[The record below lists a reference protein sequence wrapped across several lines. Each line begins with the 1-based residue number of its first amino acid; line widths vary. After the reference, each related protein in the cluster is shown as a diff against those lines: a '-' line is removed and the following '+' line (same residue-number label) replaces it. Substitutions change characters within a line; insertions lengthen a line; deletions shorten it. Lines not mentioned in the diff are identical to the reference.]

1 MSISTGK
8 ANWSGNLKKGKG
20 TMAFGNYT
28 GPYTFASRF
37 ESGEG
42 TNPEE
47 LIGAALSGCYSMFLS
62 GLIGAEDLEPEMIET
77 VAKVRLDKD
86 DKGPLITTIELDCQ
100 VKCSGLS
107 ESRFDELAKE
117 SKAKCPVSR
126 LYQGAEIKLNARL
139 I

>member
-1 MSISTGK
+1 MAISKGK
-8 ANWSGNLKKGKG
+8 AKWSGNLKKGKG
-20 TMAFGNYT
+20 EMAFSNYT

-47 LIGAALSGCYSMFLS
+47 LIGAALAGCYAMFLS
-62 GLIGAEDLEPEMIET
+62 GLIGGEDLEPEIIET
-77 VAKVRLDKD
+77 VAEVKLGKD

-100 VKCSGLS
+100 VKCAGLS
-107 ESRFDELAKE
+107 ESRFDELAKA
-117 SKAKCPVSR
+117 SKEGCPVSR
-126 LYQGAEIKLNARL
+126 LYKGAEIKLNARL